1 MLAAGDLVGASY
13 RIVRLIGHGGMGEV
27 YEALHEPLSRRVALK
42 KIRGDHIA
50 SDELL
55 TRFRR
60 EAEASAALGHPNI
73 VQVTDFVLEDERSP
87 AMVMELLEGRTLRDL
102 VSGALRLEPS
112 RAVFIS
118 LQILSGLAAAH
129 DAGIIHRDVKPANV
143 FLQKTLALRDHVKLL
158 DFGVAK
164 LNEVDTGSKAAIPV
178 TRRGSVLGTRA
189 YMAPEQASGEVVD
202 ARADLYAVGATLYYA
217 LSGWKPRDSDP
228 SEKRAPLSTVAK
240 DVPSLLAAIVDKALS
255 DRPKDRFSS
264 AEEMA
269 EALAEFS
276 NAGMGVHPSLPPPV
290 HAHSSTTTTAA
301 AYQSATVEA
310 APMTVRDARFVGD
323 VLPSGSIR
331 SASPVIEDKKE
342 EPIQVITKK
351 MAPAQRPIPPNPF
364 ADTVPVPELEGS
376 SARSARTH
384 HIAAAVRPWYLRG
397 RFFVLV
403 VVFLALI
410 VGTLF
415 LTRGLR

>member
-13 RIVRLIGHGGMGEV
+13 RIVRLIGQGGMGEV

-42 KIRGDHIA
+42 KIRGDFA

-87 AMVMELLEGRTLRDL
+87 AMVMELLEGRTLREL

-129 DAGIIHRDVKPANV
+129 GAGIVHRDVKPANV

-164 LNEVDTGSKAAIPV
+164 LTDGDTGSKAAIPV
-178 TRRGSVLGTRA
+178 TRRGMVLGTRA

-202 ARADLYAVGATLYYA
+202 ARADLYSVGATLYYA
-217 LSGWKPRDSDP
+217 LSGWKPRDSNP
-228 SEKRAPLSTVAK
+228 SEKRAPLATIAK
-240 DVPSLLAAIVDKALS
+240 DVPGALNMLTQRRRDGLQKQVEGFIAGLGKHINGSLETLGDRAELRWDENGIRYRIVL
-255 DRPKDRFSS
+255 R
-264 AEEMA
+264 
-269 EALAEFS
+269 
-276 NAGMGVHPSLPPPV
+276 
-290 HAHSSTTTTAA
+290 
-301 AYQSATVEA
+301 
-310 APMTVRDARFVGD
+310 
-323 VLPSGSIR
+323 
-331 SASPVIEDKKE
+331 KE
-342 EPIQVITKK
+342 EDEWRVDDIYIRP
-351 MAPAQRPIPPNPF
+351 APKT
-364 ADTVPVPELEGS
+364 ADDAKDGGTETTVPED
-376 SARSARTH
+376 
-384 HIAAAVRPWYLRG
+384 
-397 RFFVLV
+397 F
-403 VVFLALI
+403 
-410 VGTLF
+410 
-415 LTRGLR
+415 